1 MLLPCRYRKRIYQR
15 NKKWRRKT
23 EVNTDI
29 YTLPSEEFDE
39 HQRRSYEEIRLE
51 EMYST
56 LEEANSNH
64 MTRCSEDH
72 VGSNNTEV
80 EDIGEY
86 NGLRYQCQN
95 GEVRPSENIYDRTNN
110 VVSGIYDSTSMQT
123 LINVYTI

>member
-1 MLLPCRYRKRIYQR
+1 MMIF
-15 NKKWRRKT
+15 
-23 EVNTDI
+23 
-29 YTLPSEEFDE
+29 S
-39 HQRRSYEEIRLE
+39 
-51 EMYST
+51 
-56 LEEANSNH
+56 NSNH

-72 VGSNNTEV
+72 VGNNNTEV

-86 NGLRYQCQN
+86 NGLSYQCQN